1 MVFPKPG
8 LLLLVVPL
16 AQALDNGVGLTP
28 PMGFNDYQ
36 TGLGVADLEA
46 VADAFESL
54 GLRAAGY
61 AFINSDAGWQSGRNA
76 TSGAPTPNMAS
87 LAAALNT
94 RGFGL
99 GLYSALSS
107 VQCGGDPGGLYHEA
121 VDAAAYAAWNVSYVK
136 YDNCAEY
143 ALEPTARVLPMR
155 RALNA
160 TGRRFVFSTEP
171 FDLAPNLR
179 AHLANLWRTTTDVA
193 ADAGKVYVNIDLND
207 KWAEFA
213 GPGGFNDPDMLQ
225 VGKLGGNGGD
235 DDVSNFLL
243 WAVAKAPLLLSVNVS
258 TLSPRL
264 LALAKNP
271 KILAVN
277 QDALGVQGR
286 KVAVDG
292 AATLL
297 DVGVEPCAAP
307 DAFGDDPASVAEVAA
322 SKQTFDVVP
331 SGGAS
336 LLRSGFY
343 AGRCLALAAPV
354 PVAYAPPRT
363 TKPAWSAPL
372 RAALAPCDADD
383 AAQRWTFSTPAAVAY
398 GGDAPAASL
407 FSLAT
412 NGSLLTLLPETDA
425 ARAVNHVGGGP
436 PAYGAAGAAEPCESP
451 RVPRPMFER
460 RRVGNIVNDV
470 LRRQGAEL
478 RRLRAV
484 PALGLRPGHA
494 AGRLGQLHR
503 VHQRRVAHGQGP
515 GPGPPLPRRDPLRGH
530 GGRGDGR
537 HGGLGR
543 APRGRRLRR
552 RPAQPPRAGQRDR
565 GAAARAF
572 ERDAAVLVLRVAAVV
587 PPPRLR
593 VPRAAHARGR
603 RGLRRVGPRDG
614 RGPRPAAPRGVA
626 RRARGQGR
634 RARLPPRAPVK

>member
-1 MVFPKPG
+1 M
-8 LLLLVVPL
+8 
-16 AQALDNGVGLTP
+16 DNGVGLTP

-87 LAAALNT
+87 LAAALGA

-160 TGRRFVFSTEP
+160 TGRRVVFSTEP

-235 DDVSNFLL
+235 DDVSNFVL

-258 TLSPRL
+258 TLAPRL
-264 LALAKNP
+264 LALAKNA

-297 DVGVEPCAAP
+297 DAWAGPLA
-307 DAFGDDPASVAEVAA
+307 
-322 SKQTFDVVP
+322 
-331 SGGAS
+331 GGA
-336 LLRSGFY
+336 F
-343 AGRCLALAAPV
+343 
-354 PVAYAPPRT
+354 
-363 TKPAWSAPL
+363 
-372 RAALAPCDADD
+372 
-383 AAQRWTFSTPAAVAY
+383 
-398 GGDAPAASL
+398 
-407 FSLAT
+407 
-412 NGSLLTLLPETDA
+412 
-425 ARAVNHVGGGP
+425 
-436 PAYGAAGAAEPCESP
+436 
-451 RVPRPMFER
+451 
-460 RRVGNIVNDV
+460 
-470 LRRQGAEL
+470 
-478 RRLRAV
+478 
-484 PALGLRPGHA
+484 
-494 AGRLGQLHR
+494 
-503 VHQRRVAHGQGP
+503 
-515 GPGPPLPRRDPLRGH
+515 
-530 GGRGDGR
+530 
-537 HGGLGR
+537 
-543 APRGRRLRR
+543 
-552 RPAQPPRAGQRDR
+552 
-565 GAAARAF
+565 
-572 ERDAAVLVLRVAAVV
+572 AVV
-587 PPPRLR
+587 LHNR
-593 VPRAAHARGR
+593 
-603 RGLRRVGPRDG
+603 
-614 RGPRPAAPRGVA
+614 
-626 RRARGQGR
+626 
-634 RARLPPRAPVK
+634 

>member
-121 VDAAAYAAWNVSYVK
+121 VSGGLRGV
-136 YDNCAEY
+136 ERRQ
-143 ALEPTARVLPMR
+143 AR
-155 RALNA
+155 
-160 TGRRFVFSTEP
+160 
-171 FDLAPNLR
+171 
-179 AHLANLWRTTTDVA
+179 
-193 ADAGKVYVNIDLND
+193 
-207 KWAEFA
+207 
-213 GPGGFNDPDMLQ
+213 
-225 VGKLGGNGGD
+225 GNGGD
-235 DDVSNFLL
+235 GVSTLL

-264 LALAKNP
+264 LALAKNA

-336 LLRSGFY
+336 LLRAASP
-343 AGRCLALAAPV
+343 AAASRSPRPCPSPTRRRGRRSRRG
-354 PVAYAPPRT
+354 PPASRR
-363 TKPAWSAPL
+363 ARAV
-372 RAALAPCDADD
+372 RRGRRGAALDLLDARGRRLT
-383 AAQRWTFSTPAAVAY
+383 AARA
-398 GGDAPAASL
+398 AASL

-451 RVPRPMFER
+451 RVPRPM
-460 RRVGNIVNDV
+460 
-470 LRRQGAEL
+470 
-478 RRLRAV
+478 
-484 PALGLRPGHA
+484 
-494 AGRLGQLHR
+494 
-503 VHQRRVAHGQGP
+503 P
-515 GPGPPLPRRDPLRGH
+515 GPGAAASPRSTPRTWRARRRATRRPGPGLAGGAFAVVLHNRRGPDNATAALPLALLNETRRFWSYASLPSFRRLGYASRVPPMPAAAAAYVASDLETGEVLGPLR
-530 GGRGDGR
+530 
-537 HGGLGR
+537 L
-543 APRGRRLRR
+543 AESL
-552 RPAQPPRAGQRDR
+552 
-565 GAAARAF
+565 
-572 ERDAAVLVLRVAAVV
+572 
-587 PPPRLR
+587 
-593 VPRAAHARGR
+593 
-603 RGLRRVGPRDG
+603 
-614 RGPRPAAPRGVA
+614 AAPVA
-626 RRARGQGR
+626 KGGARVF
-634 RARLPPRAPVK
+634 RLAPQ

>member
-343 AGRCLALAAPV
+343 GGRCLALAAPV

-451 RVPRPMFER
+451 ASAADLWAYDPDTRQV
-460 RRVGNIVNDV
+460 VSGNFTASIN
-470 LRRQGAEL
+470 AEWL
-478 RRLRAV
+478 TAKV
-484 PALGLRPGHA
+484 
-494 AGRLGQLHR
+494 
-503 VHQRRVAHGQGP
+503 P
-515 GPGPPLPRRDPLRGH
+515 GPGRRCLAAIHSADMAGAATGDTEAWAGPLAGGAFAVVLHNRRGPDNATAALPLALLNETRRFWSYASLPSFRRLGYASRVPPMPAAAAAYVASDLETGEVLGPLR
-530 GGRGDGR
+530 
-537 HGGLGR
+537 L
-543 APRGRRLRR
+543 AESL
-552 RPAQPPRAGQRDR
+552 
-565 GAAARAF
+565 
-572 ERDAAVLVLRVAAVV
+572 
-587 PPPRLR
+587 
-593 VPRAAHARGR
+593 
-603 RGLRRVGPRDG
+603 
-614 RGPRPAAPRGVA
+614 AAPVA
-626 RRARGQGR
+626 KGGARVF
-634 RARLPPRAPVK
+634 RLAPQ